1 MVRSS
6 PPVLLGRHGEVQLP
20 NAAAVFEFRCEPGL
34 LLHKLAS
41 EPLLVELWHKVRVR
55 VSEP

>member
-6 PPVLLGRHGEVQLP
+6 PPVLLGRHGEVPLP

-55 VSEP
+55 VS